1 MTFISPL
8 SIYSVEP
15 EEQSRVTRFENGE
28 PIWETYIQWNVYL
41 DGQRIGFCFDED
53 RVEEVVRFFEEG
65 DNIDPAYF
73 TGLTAG

>member
-15 EEQSRVTRFENGE
+15 EHQSRVTRFENGE
-28 PIWETYIQWNVYL
+28 PVWETYTQWNVYL

-53 RVEEVVRFFEEG
+53 RVEEVVRSFEEG